1 MGEKVKRALKRT
13 NKLDR
18 YLIFSFAVVLVY
30 IIAHTVIFAI
40 TGQEATTLTIAV
52 FGLFGGEIISC
63 LLIKK
68 FKLHEEFKLL
78 KGKEEDSDEPITD
91 EGGIL

>member
-18 YLIFSFAVVLVY
+18 YLIFSFTVILAY
-30 IIAHTVIFAI
+30 IIAHTVIFAL
-40 TGQEATTLTIAV
+40 TGQEATTLTVAV
-52 FGLFGGEIISC
+52 FALFGGEIISC

-78 KGKEEDSDEPITD
+78 KGREDSDEIED
-91 EGGIL
+91 GGEIL